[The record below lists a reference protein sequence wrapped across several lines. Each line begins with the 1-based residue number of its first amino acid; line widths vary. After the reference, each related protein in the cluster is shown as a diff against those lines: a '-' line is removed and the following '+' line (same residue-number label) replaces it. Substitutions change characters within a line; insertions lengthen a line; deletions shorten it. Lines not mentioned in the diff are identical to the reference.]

1 MNNDQPGP
9 ELDAKLAK
17 ALGKP
22 NVRKF
27 NYRYVWDNVGYV
39 NGKPVGAVMGTVDVP
54 EYSTTWSGMQLV
66 VEEMQ
71 RRGKHFT
78 LSFRTDGEA
87 YARFGMVAGRFGV
100 HPPHATALAAIA
112 ALEGQVDET

>member
-1 MNNDQPGP
+1 MNQPGP

-39 NGKPVGAVMGTVDVP
+39 NGKHVGAVMGTVDVP

-71 RRGKHFT
+71 RRNWWIVLNNEGDKWSALFYWNPNAEA
-78 LSFRTDGEA
+78 FEGESDTA
-87 YARFGMVAGRFGV
+87 
-100 HPPHATALAAIA
+100 PHAVALAAKA
-112 ALEGQVDET
+112 ALE